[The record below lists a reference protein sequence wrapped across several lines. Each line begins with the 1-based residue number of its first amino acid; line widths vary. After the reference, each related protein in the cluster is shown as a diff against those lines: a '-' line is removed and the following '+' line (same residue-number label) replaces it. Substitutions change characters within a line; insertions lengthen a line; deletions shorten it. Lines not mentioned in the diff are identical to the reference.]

1 MAEVGA
7 VAAHCPTSNS
17 ALASGFFPL
26 RRHLEAGV
34 RVALGSDVGAGTGF
48 NLLKEGVQSYF
59 MQQLDPTGG
68 VALDSAHLLHLAT
81 SAGAEALALDEVGDL
96 SVGKRFD
103 AVLID
108 PVAGQPLD
116 VGIRHAGDDSDALA
130 AIFAMGTPGDIARV
144 WVDGELVK
152 AS

>member
-1 MAEVGA
+1 
-7 VAAHCPTSNS
+7 
-17 ALASGFFPL
+17 FFPR

-96 SVGKRFD
+96 SW
-103 AVLID
+103 AS
-108 PVAGQPLD
+108 A
-116 VGIRHAGDDSDALA
+116 S
-130 AIFAMGTPGDIARV
+130 TPCSSSRSP
-144 WVDGELVK
+144 
-152 AS
+152 ASRSTSASGMPATIPMPWPRSSPWAPRATSPECGSTANSSKPPD